1 MNCSCSSPKDP
12 SECDVC
18 FEPVCKK
25 CALKPAPDAFMY
37 QPEVPEGLK
46 KDRYCSRCFD
56 SEVAPSLARYDE
68 ILERAK
74 NVIFLTNAFKGHLP
88 ILKRAKTD
96 VEIEGIMDRDELILR
111 LGFLAAEAGYN
122 SLIRS
127 EVVSKKIR
135 NEAYQKS
142 EWSGHGTPALLD
154 EKKFKIQEEREETYR
169 RGK

>member
-1 MNCSCSSPKDP
+1 MNCSCRSPKEP
-12 SECDVC
+12 NECDVC

-25 CALKPAPDAFMY
+25 CAVVPGPEAFKY
-37 QPEVPEGLK
+37 QPTVDEALK

-56 SEVAPSLARYDE
+56 AEVAPALAKYEE

-74 NVIFLTNAFKGHLP
+74 NVMFLTNAFKGHLP
-88 ILKRAKTD
+88 ILKKSRTD
-96 VEIEGIMDRDELILR
+96 VSVDKMSDRDELILR
-111 LGFLAAEAGYN
+111 LGYLAAEAGFN
-122 SLIRS
+122 ALIYS

-154 EKKFKIQEEREETYR
+154 ETKFKLQEEREEAYR